1 MKEIEKVLA
10 QVPDNRKEI
19 TELTETE
26 LKELEKVANQYGRDS
41 FEYHKC
47 LDAFQACR

>member
-19 TELTETE
+19 TELAETE
-26 LKELEKVANQYGRDS
+26 LKELEKVANQYG
-41 FEYHKC
+41 
-47 LDAFQACR
+47 

>member
-10 QVPDNRKEI
+10 QVTDNRKEI

-26 LKELEKVANQYGRDS
+26 LKELEKVVNQYD
-41 FEYHKC
+41 EIH
-47 LDAFQACR
+47 